1 MPIYVYKCENGH
13 LFELLQKMDDPPPEH
28 CNECDAPVE
37 KALTSA
43 GLISKTSGFSADSI
57 TPEASAQ
64 FTRSAEGGRGGTRK
78 EEVFMQKMPGF
89 DVRAKERRKKK
100 PKKKK
105 GSS

>member
-28 CNECDAPVE
+28 CKECDAPVE

-64 FTRSAEGGRGGTRK
+64 FTRSAEGGREGLRK
-78 EEVFMQKMPGF
+78 EEVFIQKTLGF
-89 DVRAKERRKKK
+89 DERAKMRKKK
-100 PKKKK
+100 RKKK